1 MSTASFNPRTVLSN
15 MFVARG
21 TEQRFFVSG
30 KTSPTSTTLTSEG
43 VADSSQG
50 ANVTFDTTASYP
62 WYMNINMHNI
72 GDLQR
77 HSNSLSMALH
87 FNRANMALI
96 ANCNFQELLPGG
108 SRAWRLQVN
117 RAALAVPDQSYTFN
131 TATPDTVLYTSGN
144 SLWQAAAPVF
154 YPGDMARFN
163 NPLQVGTKT
172 AQGGAGD
179 KTVMKIKGSSYP
191 NEFRVSYEFYTVAG
205 GASPTSEIALS
216 VNGSTGQ
223 IMGFTVQG
231 AVGTAIS
238 AQGAVT
244 RRRDY
249 LYGGKASYVNRAVAV
264 A

>member
-1 MSTASFNPRTVLSN
+1 

-30 KTSPTSTTLTSEG
+30 KASLSSTTTISEG

-50 ANVTFDTTASYP
+50 ANATFDTTASYP
-62 WYMNINMHNI
+62 WYLNISMHNL

-77 HSNSLSMALH
+77 HSNATSMAIH

-96 ANCNFQELLPGG
+96 ANCNFQEIMPGG

-117 RAALAVPDQSYTFN
+117 RSALAMPDQSYTFN

-144 SLWQAAAPVF
+144 SVWQVAAPVF

-172 AQGGAGD
+172 AQAGAGD
-179 KTVMKIKGSSYP
+179 KTVMKIKGSAYP
-191 NEFRVSYEFYTVAG
+191 NEFRVVYEFYTVAG
-205 GASPTSEIALS
+205 GATPVGEIALS

-231 AVGTAIS
+231 AVGTAIN

-249 LYGGKASYVNRAVAV
+249 LFGGKASYVNRSGA
-264 A
+264 

>member
-15 MFVARG
+15 MFVARD

-30 KTSPTSTTLTSEG
+30 KASLTSQTTISEG

-62 WYMNINMHNI
+62 WYLNISMHNI

-77 HSNSLSMALH
+77 HANTVSMAMH

-96 ANCNFQELLPGG
+96 ANCNFQEMLPGG
-108 SRAWRLQVN
+108 SRGWRLQVN
-117 RAALAVPDQSYTFN
+117 RSALAVPDQSYTFN
-131 TATPDTVLYTSGN
+131 TASPDAVLYTSGN
-144 SLWQAAAPVF
+144 SLWQSAAAVF
-154 YPGDMARFN
+154 YPGDMARFS
-163 NPLQVGTKT
+163 NPFQVGAKT
-172 AQGGAGD
+172 AQGGAND
-179 KTVMKIKGSSYP
+179 KTVMKIKSSPYA
-191 NEFRVSYEFYTVAG
+191 NEFRISYEFYTVAG
-205 GASPTSEIALS
+205 GATPVNEITLA

-223 IMGFTVQG
+223 IMGFSVQG

-238 AQGAVT
+238 AQGALT

-249 LYGGKASYVNRAVAV
+249 LFGGKASYVNRSGA
-264 A
+264 